1 MDENKRIPIINTEL
15 CQSKKCKQECP
26 VVMGGK
32 ICIDVKPTYKQAII
46 SETLCIGCG
55 ICVKQCPFKAIK
67 IINLPTRLVNCMSG
81 FDDNVS
87 IQISDNE
94 QMSNISK
101 VLYEKYR
108 TNIEDYKKEL
118 RKEFEE

>member
-15 CQSKKCKQECP
+15 CQPKKCKQECMKKCP

-67 IINLPTRLVNCMSG
+67 IINLPTDLN
-81 FDDNVS
+81 
-87 IQISDNE
+87 
-94 QMSNISK
+94 
-101 VLYEKYR
+101 KYVTHMFGPNSFKMPTPKRNR
-108 TNIEDYKKEL
+108 TN
-118 RKEFEE
+118 R